1 MTLILTIEIHVLQK
15 RAYLTYS
22 AIKVVYTF
30 QCRQC
35 RLPLLLSM
43 LDTPA
48 SEVHVFL
55 SLILMVLFIFRARL
69 L

>member
-22 AIKVVYTF
+22 AIKVVNDNDNEISFILT
-30 QCRQC
+30 QVNTS
-35 RLPLLLSM
+35 LLA
-43 LDTPA
+43 T
-48 SEVHVFL
+48 
-55 SLILMVLFIFRARL
+55 L